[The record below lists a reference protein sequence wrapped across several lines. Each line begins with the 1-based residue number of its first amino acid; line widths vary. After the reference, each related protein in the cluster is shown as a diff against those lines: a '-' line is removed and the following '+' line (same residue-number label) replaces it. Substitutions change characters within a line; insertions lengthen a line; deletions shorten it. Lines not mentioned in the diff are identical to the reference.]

1 MAVWGDRMTNCIL
14 IHGRKWRLQGY
25 AGAVDG
31 ESAETGWVVKA
42 GASVR
47 LLVVHAIIPP
57 A

>member
-1 MAVWGDRMTNCIL
+1 MTNCIL

-42 GASVR
+42 GASVG